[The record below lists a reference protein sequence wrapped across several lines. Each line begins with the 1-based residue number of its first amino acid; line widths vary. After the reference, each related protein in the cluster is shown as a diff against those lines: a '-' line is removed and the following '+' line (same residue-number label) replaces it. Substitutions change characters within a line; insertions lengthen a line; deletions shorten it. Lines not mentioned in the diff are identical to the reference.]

1 MNEQTTFNM
10 RLAAD
15 LKEAFLKAAKSQDQ
29 DGAQL
34 VRAFMRDYVRQNAQ
48 GDLLSGASP
57 VKAAK
62 RPKG

>member
-1 MNEQTTFNM
+1 VNEQTTFNM

-15 LKEAFLKAAKSQDQ
+15 LKEVFLKAAKSQDQ

-48 GDLLSGASP
+48 GYLLSGASP